1 MANPD
6 AAAQDLT
13 ATHFDVATLCVSLE
27 LSPAKWLVTSLSPG
41 SNKLSKHTITGGDS
55 NALLDLLACLSGKAE
70 RRVGTP
76 IKIVV
81 IQEAGLDGFWLH
93 RLLVAHG
100 IESHVVEAAS
110 IAVPRRHRRSKTD
123 RIDGEMQLRTLM
135 AFKRGEPRV
144 CSMVVAPTPE
154 EEDQRR
160 LSRERRTLVK
170 ERTQHVNRIK
180 GLLAAQ
186 GIQGYQPNRRDGR
199 QSLEALQTGDGRPL
213 PAQLEAEIL
222 RELDRLEL
230 VKRQIAEVEA
240 ARDAQLRSAQ
250 VAAKSPGAR
259 LMQLK
264 SIGPEFASVLWLE
277 GFYRSFNNRRQLA
290 AYAGLAPS
298 PWRSGKIDR
307 DQGIAKSGNPR
318 LRTTMIELAWLW
330 LRHQPS
336 SALSRWFHTQVQG
349 KRGRSRKVAIV
360 ALARK
365 LLIALWRY
373 VVEGLV
379 PEGALFKP
387 V

>member
-1 MANPD
+1 
-6 AAAQDLT
+6 
-13 ATHFDVATLCVSLE
+13 
-27 LSPAKWLVTSLSPG
+27 
-41 SNKLSKHTITGGDS
+41 
-55 NALLDLLACLSGKAE
+55 
-70 RRVGTP
+70 
-76 IKIVV
+76 
-81 IQEAGLDGFWLH
+81 
-93 RLLVAHG
+93 
-100 IESHVVEAAS
+100 
-110 IAVPRRHRRSKTD
+110 
-123 RIDGEMQLRTLM
+123 
-135 AFKRGEPRV
+135 
-144 CSMVVAPTPE
+144 
-154 EEDQRR
+154 
-160 LSRERRTLVK
+160 
-170 ERTQHVNRIK
+170 
-180 GLLAAQ
+180 
-186 GIQGYQPNRRDGR
+186 
-199 QSLEALQTGDGRPL
+199 
-213 PAQLEAEIL
+213 
-222 RELDRLEL
+222 
-230 VKRQIAEVEA
+230 
-240 ARDAQLRSAQ
+240 
-250 VAAKSPGAR
+250 
-259 LMQLK
+259 MQLK

-307 DQGIAKSGNPR
+307 DHGIAKSGNPR

>member
-1 MANPD
+1 M
-6 AAAQDLT
+6 
-13 ATHFDVATLCVSLE
+13 
-27 LSPAKWLVTSLSPG
+27 
-41 SNKLSKHTITGGDS
+41 
-55 NALLDLLACLSGKAE
+55 
-70 RRVGTP
+70 
-76 IKIVV
+76 
-81 IQEAGLDGFWLH
+81 
-93 RLLVAHG
+93 
-100 IESHVVEAAS
+100 
-110 IAVPRRHRRSKTD
+110 
-123 RIDGEMQLRTLM
+123 
-135 AFKRGEPRV
+135 
-144 CSMVVAPTPE
+144 
-154 EEDQRR
+154 
-160 LSRERRTLVK
+160 VK

-250 VAAKSPGAR
+250 GAAKSPGAR